1 MIMEPNSEN
10 NENVLARFCDL
21 LGEHIGNESPY
32 FQYDSSMKLAFS
44 SFGLAV
50 STGIRIDATREL
62 LEMEDKLYQNLSDS
76 DTVLSDEH
84 RKKLNHADDVW
95 LDMKAKMSAG
105 DIRASHLLAAHAHL
119 SEALKNLTLLKKD
132 DNFSEFVSDYNLK
145 YLSKLSVFV
154 YREAIGHVML

>member
-1 MIMEPNSEN
+1 MVSDHEEK
-10 NENVLARFCDL
+10 VDLTRRYCDL
-21 LGEHIGNESPY
+21 LGEDIENSDPY
-32 FQYDSSMKLAFS
+32 FHYDSHVKLAFS
-44 SFGLAV
+44 CLGLAI

-62 LEMEDKLYQNLSDS
+62 LEMTDKLYQNLTDS
-76 DTVLSDEH
+76 DVVLTDEH

-119 SEALKNLTLLKKD
+119 SESLAYLTLMKKD
-132 DNFSEFVSDYNLK
+132 ERFSEFVTDYNLK

>member
-1 MIMEPNSEN
+1 MDSSSDNSEDVN
-10 NENVLARFCDL
+10 KRFCDL
-21 LGEHIGNESPY
+21 LGDFVDNNSPY
-32 FQYDSSMKLAFS
+32 FKYDSCMKLAFS
-44 SFGLAV
+44 SIGLAI

-62 LEMEDKLYQNLSDS
+62 LEMADKLYQNLSDS

-119 SEALKNLTLLKKD
+119 SDALSYLTVMKKD
-132 DNFSEFVSDYNLK
+132 ENFREFVSDYNMK